1 MLSDPSPTLTPRTS
15 HRRDACFL
23 RPSALRVRETERV
36 RRITHGAVDIE
47 LGALPQL
54 WTPAKDATRPLLSQE
69 IDEKDLGDF
78 LEVIRTRDN
87 EAVDRFVAG
96 LIRRGVTPESI
107 LTSLIPPVAREMG
120 ERWEDDTCDFVE
132 VTLVLGRLQRLVRS
146 TLRRIPASAG
156 TAEQDQRHQV
166 LLTALPG
173 QQHTLGLLIT
183 SHFFRLEGW
192 GVEMGPPFL
201 DGPTADRVAG
211 VHFDV
216 VAFSVATSSS
226 LDDVAREI
234 RQVRRKSR
242 NRGVGILVGGSA
254 LSRVPNLVERVGADA
269 SAPEARLAPVV
280 ARAFI

>member
-1 MLSDPSPTLTPRTS
+1 MLSDPSPTLTPRTL
-15 HRRDACFL
+15 RRRNASFVGE
-23 RPSALRVRETERV
+23 SALAVRDVERV
-36 RRITHGAVDIE
+36 NRIAMGPVDIE
-47 LGALPQL
+47 LGALPLL
-54 WTPAKDATRPLLSQE
+54 WTPAMDGTRPLLSQE
-69 IDEKDLGDF
+69 VDEKDLDDF
-78 LEVIRTRDN
+78 FEVIRTRDN
-87 EAVDRFVAG
+87 DAVDRFVAG

-107 LTSLIPPVAREMG
+107 LTSLIPPTARDMG
-120 ERWEDDTCDFVE
+120 ERWEDDNCDFVE

-146 TLRRIPASAG
+146 TLRKIPASAG
-156 TAEQDQRHQV
+156 SLGPNHRHQI

-173 QQHTLGLLIT
+173 QHHTLGLLIT

-192 GVEMGPPFL
+192 GVEMGPPFF
-201 DGPTADRVAG
+201 DGSTADRVAHM
-211 VHFDV
+211 HFDV

-254 LSRVPNLVERVGADA
+254 LSRVPDLVERVGADA